1 MNDISLYKKFFNW
14 NKMIFLFYL
23 EGFRSMTVGKT
34 LWKVILIKLIVIFAL
49 LKVFFFSDYLQ
60 TNFSNNEQ
68 RGDHVLEQLT
78 LQSGIMTGEKFNKPN
93 LGGKGR

>member
-60 TNFSNNEQ
+60 TNFSDDGQ
-68 RGDHVLEQLT
+68 RAGHVLEQLT
-78 LQSGIMTGEKFNKPN
+78 LQSKILTGDKLNKP
-93 LGGKGR
+93 